1 MGRKKKHEEH
11 ENHERW
17 LVSYADFI
25 TLLFAFFV
33 VMYAVSSVNEGKYRV
48 LSDAL
53 VAAFRSPAK
62 SLEPIQIGMPV
73 RSPYVK
79 DVSILQTPR
88 MLTPT
93 PIPVNKPPF
102 ELPLRVEKHKP
113 RPKLA
118 ARVPV
123 PVGESKS
130 VPDVMRDIANQIEKA
145 MAALIQKDLITVR
158 RNALWVEVEIRN
170 NVLFASGSAGLE
182 PEAIPVLERIAQILQ
197 QFPNAIQVE
206 GFTDNV
212 PISTVAFPSNW
223 ELSAA
228 RAASVVHLFTKLG
241 IRPNRMAAIGY
252 GEHRPGADNAT
263 PEGRQKNRRVVLVV
277 LASPDIE
284 RLLAIRQ
291 AALIGE
297 KPEEKP
303 EHRGQAAR
311 APSNVKE
318 VPTRGQVGS
327 RVMLDHRLNQGGHPG

>member
-1 MGRKKKHEEH
+1 VGRKRKPEEY
-11 ENHERW
+11 ENLERW

-33 VMYAVSSVNEGKYRV
+33 VMYAVSSINEGKYRV

-53 VAAFRSPAK
+53 VAAFRSPVK
-62 SLEPIQIGMPV
+62 SLEPIQIGTIV

-79 DVSILQTPR
+79 DASIMQTPR
-88 MLTPT
+88 LLTPM

-102 ELPLRVEKHKP
+102 ELPMRVERRKP
-113 RPKLA
+113 RPKA
-118 ARVPV
+118 AVRV
-123 PVGESKS
+123 PVGEYKS
-130 VPDVMRDIANQIEKA
+130 VPEVMRDIANQIEKA
-145 MAALIQKDLITVR
+145 MESLIQKDLIIVR
-158 RNALWVEVEIRN
+158 RDELWIEVEIRN
-170 NVLFASGSAGLE
+170 SILFASGSAALE
-182 PEAIPVLERIAQILQ
+182 PEAIPVLESIAEILQ

-241 IRPNRMAAIGY
+241 IRPDRMAAIGY
-252 GEHRPGADNAT
+252 GEHRPNADNAT

-291 AALIGE
+291 AALIEE
-297 KPEEKP
+297 KPAEKPDEKP
-303 EHRGQAAR
+303 EHHGQPVR
-311 APSNVKE
+311 APGDVKDDRAH
-318 VPTRGQVGS
+318 T
-327 RVMLDHRLNQGGHPG
+327 

>member
-1 MGRKKKHEEH
+1 M
-11 ENHERW
+11 
-17 LVSYADFI
+17 
-25 TLLFAFFV
+25 
-33 VMYAVSSVNEGKYRV
+33 
-48 LSDAL
+48 
-53 VAAFRSPAK
+53 
-62 SLEPIQIGMPV
+62 
-73 RSPYVK
+73 
-79 DVSILQTPR
+79 QTPKL
-88 MLTPT
+88 LTPT

-102 ELPLRVEKHKP
+102 ELPLRVDKRKP
-113 RPKLA
+113 RAKLA
-118 ARVPV
+118 ARV

-145 MAALIQKDLITVR
+145 MTALIQKDLITVR

-182 PEAIPVLERIAQILQ
+182 PEAIPVLEKIAQILQ

-241 IRPNRMAAIGY
+241 IRPGRMAAIGY

-291 AALIGE
+291 AALI
-297 KPEEKP
+297 EEKLEAKH
-303 EHRGQAAR
+303 EHRGQAVR
-311 APSNVKE
+311 APSDAKE
-318 VPTRGQVGS
+318 VPTRDQKEEPRHAGA
-327 RVMLDHRLNQGGHPG
+327 